1 MQYLWDEKSS
11 QCLAL
16 FIDIR
21 IASAR
26 KVDSFKGTRCALYLF
41 CNSMERNLA
50 IFSIINASAGCSSFT
65 ISYST
70 FIVVWITA
78 LSEAATTI
86 SSSE

>member
-50 IFSIINASAGCSSFT
+50 IFSYNQCLCRLQFLYHIVFYIHCGLDNGPFGGRHHNLII
-65 ISYST
+65 
-70 FIVVWITA
+70 
-78 LSEAATTI
+78 
-86 SSSE
+86 